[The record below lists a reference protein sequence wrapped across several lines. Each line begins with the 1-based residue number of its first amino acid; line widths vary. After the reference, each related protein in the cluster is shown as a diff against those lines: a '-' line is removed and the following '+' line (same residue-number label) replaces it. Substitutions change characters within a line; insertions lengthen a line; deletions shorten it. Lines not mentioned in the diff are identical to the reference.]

1 MFSEHVI
8 KVLIKKGK
16 EWMWNQVDT
25 ESGDR
30 VADFQLPLFEIAPE
44 AFTTRSQAIVPWF
57 EIVTSIWKHTQHN
70 HCENC
75 CQFFEHLVN
84 IPPNYTIFI
93 FLPNPD
99 ISLEGKWERIH
110 TP

>member
-30 VADFQLPLFEIAPE
+30 VADFQLPLFWNS
-44 AFTTRSQAIVPWF
+44 TRGFHHSLPGY
-57 EIVTSIWKHTQHN
+57 SSMIWDS
-70 HCENC
+70 
-75 CQFFEHLVN
+75 N
-84 IPPNYTIFI
+84 IDLKT
-93 FLPNPD
+93 
-99 ISLEGKWERIH
+99 H
-110 TP
+110 AT